1 MNLREALKVLSF
13 RGYRLTNKNVVQL
26 QNLEFDFNSSFMIN
40 FSLKYLAH
48 TPWPLPGA

>member
-1 MNLREALKVLSF
+1 MNLREALQVLSF
-13 RGYRLTNKNVVQL
+13 RLTNKNVVQL